1 MRAAE
6 MRGKAAL
13 VTGAASE
20 IGAATAIKLAERGC
34 DLSLSDG
41 IGAPLEDLAE
51 AVRALGV
58 RAHTHIADVITA
70 EGCRSAVAAAVA
82 AYGRLD
88 ALCNT
93 ANAFIPARAAEMA
106 EADFAF
112 TLATNVAAPFYL
124 FQAAIPHLLET
135 GGAVVYV
142 SSAAGVITAPNTV
155 AYSASKAAL
164 DHMTRVL
171 AKEYRDTSVR
181 INAVAAGGI
190 AVAMKPQARTATGV
204 DPEAVR
210 NRTVARPLFPVETV
224 AETIAFLASDAA
236 LGFHGAIIAHDNGMA
251 LG

>member
-1 MRAAE
+1 MRAGE

-20 IGAATAIKLAERGC
+20 IGTATAIKLAERGC
-34 DLSLSDG
+34 DLCLTDG
-41 IGAPLEDLAE
+41 AGAPLDDLAK
-51 AVRALGV
+51 AVGALGV
-58 RAHTHIADVITA
+58 RVQTHAADVTRP

-82 AYGRLD
+82 AFGRLD
-88 ALCNT
+88 ALCNA
-93 ANAFIPARAAEMA
+93 ANAFVPARAVDMA
-106 EADFAF
+106 EADFDF

-142 SSAAGVITAPNTV
+142 SSAAGVITTPNTV

-164 DHMTRVL
+164 DHLTRVL

-190 AVAMKPQARTATGV
+190 AVAMKPQTQSATGV

-210 NRTVARPLFPVETV
+210 SKTVARPLFPMETV